1 MKNLKIPL
9 FIKFTVLLILLS
21 IGPLIFVGIRTINIT
36 ETALQTSILEL
47 HTQLVE
53 SYSAKIYSYLQ
64 MIMNEIPYIMRILST
79 ENLNWQDRET
89 MLRTILDSHKNI
101 ISISLIDDTGK
112 EKYEVYNPE
121 LEPNPKL
128 DNFANDETF
137 NMLNKQ
143 NKTQVISPLYYKNS
157 IPYINLFYKH
167 SVYKVIISI
176 SLSFKPIF
184 DELTKL
190 TIGKTGYAF
199 LIDNNGTIIAH
210 KDKKFIFKSVKNIKI
225 VQQALNTVS
234 VGSSE
239 YVSIENKDVIGAYA
253 PVKELGWSVIV
264 QEPREEAYLPS
275 ILMRRQSLYIILI
288 SILLSVIFA
297 FLIARSFTNPI
308 LTLVKAAKE
317 IAQRNFSVQIN
328 QRTYDELDNLVDTF
342 NIMSS
347 ELKRYDEMQ
356 IEKLIAEKTKTE
368 AIIFSIADGI
378 IMTDH
383 AGKIL
388 LLNNQAKE
396 ILNIRDNNLEQKYIW
411 EYLYDKNLM
420 DAIKEVVTN
429 PGVIRKELDFS
440 TKNQLRFYQASSR
453 PVITLKNETIGTV
466 TVLHDIT
473 LEKEIDRMKDDFLHS
488 ITHDLRNP
496 MTSIRGFLKFLLDNV
511 GGPLT
516 DQQRKM
522 VEIMDRAS
530 LRLLNMINDILDL
543 AKLESGRIELNLSD
557 TNLNEIANKVIEL
570 LQPQIVKKNI
580 KINIVTE
587 NEIPVIKSDSGLIER
602 VINNLVGNAIKFTP
616 EEGTITISM
625 KDKQDRVEISV
636 IDTGEGIPKEFINKI
651 FDKFGQVTGQRKGGT
666 GLGLTICK
674 YIVEAH
680 KGKIWVESELGKGS
694 KFTFYIPKELNI
706 QANNK
711 IVSMA
716 NKTTINLQ

>member
-706 QANNK
+706 QDNNK